1 MSRQRLITLF
11 LVAVSL
17 ALLAH
22 FLLIWIFGKYTVY
35 ENNKVI
41 LSMETLFVFGVF
53 GTGLVEFIR
62 FSTRTKQLNQK
73 ILALEQV
80 ADSTDIK
87 IVEANGEFWK
97 LNWQFALRNHS
108 VHSLRFDVLVKYFD
122 TDGSIIHNDFASN
135 LWVAPNSRSVF
146 SDCTLVPSAIATSI
160 AHARVEIMQRTSR
173 NKSNSAS
180 LNEHAG
186 FHDTVKST
194 QVALPPPKSP
204 SLRYFQSG

>member
-22 FLLIWIFGKYTVY
+22 FLLIWILGKYTVY

-53 GTGLVEFIR
+53 GMGLVEFLR
-62 FSTRTKQLNQK
+62 SSTRTKQFHRK

-80 ADSTDIK
+80 AEGTDIK
-87 IVEANGEFWK
+87 VVEANGEFWK
-97 LNWQFALRNHS
+97 LNWQFALRNQS
-108 VHSLRFDVLVKYFD
+108 VHSLKFDVLVKYFD

-135 LWVAPNSRSVF
+135 LCVAPNSRSVF
-146 SDCTLVPSAIATSI
+146 SDCTLVPSAIAASI
-160 AHARVEIMQRTSR
+160 ARAHVEIMQRTSR
-173 NKSNSAS
+173 NKSRTGP

-186 FHDTVKST
+186 FHATVKSR
-194 QVALPPPKSP
+194 QAALPPAASP

>member
-53 GTGLVEFIR
+53 GIGLVEFLR

-135 LWVAPNSRSVF
+135 LWVAPNCRSVF
-146 SDCTLVPSAIATSI
+146 SDCTLVPSAIAASI
-160 AHARVEIMQRTSR
+160 AHARVEIMQRASR
-173 NKSNSAS
+173 NKASSSS
-180 LNEHAG
+180 LNEHPR
-186 FHDTVKST
+186 FHDTVKSKPG
-194 QVALPPPKSP
+194 ALPTPKSP
-204 SLRYFQSG
+204 SLRYFQSE

>member
-1 MSRQRLITLF
+1 MTRQRLITLF

-35 ENNKVI
+35 ENNKVV
-41 LSMETLFVFGVF
+41 LGVETLFVLGVF
-53 GTGLVEFIR
+53 GTGLVEFLR
-62 FSTRTKQLNQK
+62 SSTQTKQLNQK
-73 ILALEQV
+73 LLALEQV

-87 IVEANGEFWK
+87 IVEASAEFWK

-135 LWVAPNSRSVF
+135 LWVAPNCRSVF
-146 SDCTLVPSAIATSI
+146 SDCTLVPSAIAASI
-160 AHARVEIMQRTSR
+160 AHARVEIMHRTSHD
-173 NKSNSAS
+173 KSSTS
-180 LNEHAG
+180 SPNEHAR
-186 FHDTVKST
+186 FHDTAKSK
-194 QVALPPPKSP
+194 QGALPPTQSS